1 MYFRARPIRLPP
13 VESESVHMR
22 QYHRWVSILAAI
34 FLLVVSVTGV
44 ILQVQKLTGE
54 DADAGE
60 HAAAPA
66 VAGSLT
72 TVMTAVEYTALLT
85 RTLDAARSRAPDSP
99 VTSVSLKMDGS
110 TVQGVVMLPGE
121 PPRQLLVD
129 ARSGRVLGDER
140 RERESLAMRIHSGE
154 ILGEPGVVLGILWGS
169 ALVILSVTGGW
180 VYLDMYRRRRKAA
193 KRGLF
198 W

>member
-1 MYFRARPIRLPP
+1 
-13 VESESVHMR
+13 MR

-44 ILQVQKLTGE
+44 ILQVQKLTGD
-54 DADAGE
+54 DADANE
-60 HAAAPA
+60 HAVAPA
-66 VAGSLT
+66 IAGSLT
-72 TVMTAVEYTALLT
+72 TAMTPAEYAALLT
-85 RTLDAARSRAPDSP
+85 RTLDAARSRAPNSP
-99 VTSVSLKMDGS
+99 VTSVLLKMDGGS
-110 TVQGVVMLPGE
+110 VQGVVALPGD
-121 PPRQLLVD
+121 PPRQLVVD
-129 ARSGRVLGDER
+129 ARSGRVLSDER
-140 RERESLAMRIHSGE
+140 REHDSLVMRLHSGE
-154 ILGEPGVVLGILWGS
+154 ILGESGVVLGILWGS